1 MHTVYIGLGS
11 NLAEPEQQIR
21 QAVKSVGEVDSV
33 TLSAV
38 SALYFSRPMGP
49 QDQPN
54 YMNAVLKV
62 QTSLAPLKL
71 LDELQTIEN
80 NSGRVRKDN
89 RWGARILDL
98 DIILFDNLHIEDE
111 RLTIPH
117 YGLELREFVLI
128 PLHEIAPDLV
138 LPNGKAVS
146 TLSKDIPLNGLKIFD
161 HSLISYLK

>member
-11 NLAEPEQQIR
+11 NLSEPEQQIR
-21 QAVKSVGEVDSV
+21 QAVVAVGKID
-33 TLSAV
+33 TIMLSAV

-54 YMNAVLKV
+54 YMNAVLKI
-62 QTSLAPLKL
+62 QTSLTPLQL
-71 LDELQTIEN
+71 LDALQTIEN
-80 NSGRVRKDN
+80 KSGRIRKDN

-98 DIILFDNLHIEDE
+98 DILLFDQLSIDHE

-128 PLHEIAPDLV
+128 PLHEIAPDLT
-138 LPNGKAVS
+138 LPNGKLIS
-146 TLSKDIPLNGLKIFD
+146 TLVTHIPVNGLKILD
-161 HSLISYLK
+161 HSLVSFLA